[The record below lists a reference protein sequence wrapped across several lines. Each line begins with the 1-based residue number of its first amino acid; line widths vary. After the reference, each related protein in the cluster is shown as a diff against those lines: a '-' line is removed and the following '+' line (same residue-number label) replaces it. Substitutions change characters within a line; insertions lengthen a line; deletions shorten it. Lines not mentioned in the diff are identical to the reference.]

1 MSGPP
6 PPPPSTAG
14 GGPPDDALPSPATLA
29 SRLAESEAALARTR
43 TELEAARRNAAAQDA
58 ARRPTLTPPPVDNGA
73 GGGGSSGAGGTG
85 AGGSNGAPPPPV
97 RTDADGALATGAG
110 GGAAANR
117 PFVLP
122 TAPPGARPE
131 DYANLG
137 DGEGSESAAEWY
149 GARGAAQANRGG
161 LPRYIPY
168 ADDAT
173 IFNDGFDTVKVPA
186 ADEWLQAFDIPRSIL
201 RPDGM
206 PIPFTPDDNVHT
218 ATFHAGS
225 RDEIEAR
232 HWYCSLAW
240 AQQLHNDV
248 PDAKYNTGRSDGDT
262 AELLTYILCGINRLY
277 AIGVSRYDYLALKLS
292 EPALA
297 EAFAHSDA
305 VPRNTL
311 RGDGARRYLS
321 RVVRQETHAT
331 AKLGAAE
338 RGFGYSGRP
347 QRVAN
352 SGGASGSG
360 SGRSGGA
367 GGNGSAGG
375 SGGGAGGGGGGGAR
389 GGGQDRPRGRGGRGG
404 RGGSRA

>member
-1 MSGPP
+1 MSGAPP
-6 PPPPSTAG
+6 PPPPAAGTAG
-14 GGPPDDALPSPATLA
+14 PDDPPPPAGTV
-29 SRLAESEAALARTR
+29 SERLAAAEAALAQTR
-43 TELEAARRNAAAQDA
+43 LELEGARRDAAEQAAARRAA
-58 ARRPTLTPPPVDNGA
+58 PTPPPVHNGTGAPGGGGA
-73 GGGGSSGAGGTG
+73 GGAGVGGTGGGPSPAGAADPLGGTG
-85 AGGSNGAPPPPV
+85 AAAQPAAP
-97 RTDADGALATGAG
+97 G
-110 GGAAANR
+110 NR

-122 TAPPGARPE
+122 STPAGTSPD
-131 DYANLG
+131 DYANIG
-137 DGEGSESAAEWY
+137 DGEGSESAAEWQTT
-149 GARGAAQANRGG
+149 RHAASVGRGG

-168 ADDAT
+168 PDDAT
-173 IFNDGFDTVKVPA
+173 IFNDGFDTIKVPA
-186 ADEWLQAFDIPRSIL
+186 PDDWLQAFDVPRSIL

-206 PIPFTPDDNVHT
+206 PVPFTPDDNVHT
-218 ATFHAGS
+218 ATFNIGS
-225 RDEIEAR
+225 RDEVEAR

-248 PDAKYNTGRSDGDT
+248 LDAKYRKDRSPDDT

-277 AIGVSRYDYLALKLS
+277 AIGVSRYDYLALKQS

-338 RGFGYSGRP
+338 RGFAYGGRP
-347 QRVAN
+347 TRSAGAGSS
-352 SGGASGSG
+352 SGGGG
-360 SGRSGGA
+360 SGRT
-367 GGNGSAGG
+367 GG
-375 SGGGAGGGGGGGAR
+375 SGGSGNSSGGGGGGGGGGASGSR
-389 GGGQDRPRGRGGRGG
+389 GGSDRPRGRGGRGG